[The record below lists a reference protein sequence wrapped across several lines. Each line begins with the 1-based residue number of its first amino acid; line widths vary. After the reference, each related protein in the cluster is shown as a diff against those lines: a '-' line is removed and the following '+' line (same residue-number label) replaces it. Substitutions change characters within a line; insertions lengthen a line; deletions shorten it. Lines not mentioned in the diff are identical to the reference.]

1 MVSHGE
7 SLLPSA
13 APAQKRLKALDA
25 SGLALPW
32 QMLLRRMSR
41 TALLDV
47 TCTAAGPLAYRC
59 PLLLRN
65 STVRGIRRKSICH
78 TEALASSAFERGG
91 HRRAKILCPQE
102 KICPRK
108 SFLHRTCTCK
118 RDAIAVS
125 QVELHPTFFSEFG
138 ASARRARRESASR
151 RFGCRPLSLGAQR
164 RECHGALTGKVGYRP
179 RAWRILA
186 QHQADHRRQ
195 RDWPTICMAR
205 Q

>member
-1 MVSHGE
+1 MAGTRTSPF
-7 SLLPSA
+7 SLS
-13 APAQKRLKALDA
+13 
-25 SGLALPW
+25 
-32 QMLLRRMSR
+32 
-41 TALLDV
+41 
-47 TCTAAGPLAYRC
+47 C
-59 PLLLRN
+59 
-65 STVRGIRRKSICH
+65 
-78 TEALASSAFERGG
+78 LASLRSEDQLGPTPVFLNTTQRQLNNHSKDRFISGDRVTVN
-91 HRRAKILCPQE
+91 HRSGENVPSTQGSQEGKNLVCAEE